1 MQLCFISMGIN
12 VTNVVTTVVALGIGL
27 IAIGSVLAPIV
38 VSVQEDFT
46 ATDAG
51 GNPIYE
57 NGASWASLCG
67 VLVIISIVA
76 LIIICVKGYDGK
88 N

>member
-1 MQLCFISMGIN
+1 MGIN
-12 VTNVVTTVVALGIGL
+12 VTSVVTTVVALGIGL

-38 VSVQEDFT
+38 VSVQNDFT
-46 ATDAG
+46 ATDG
-51 GNPIYE
+51 SGNPIYA

-76 LIIICVKGYDGK
+76 LIIVCVRGYDSK